1 MNRLV
6 LAGIASIVVLAIVAL
21 AIAAAS
27 DDGDDETAIA
37 PTATAPAVSPTALA
51 TAVPATTAPAPQP
64 TLRPDTPVSNT
75 PGANQPGPSPTW
87 TAIPL
92 PRHPEPAPIDGVEV
106 LTLESFPPQYMLKV
120 KAGLPS
126 GCAEPLSHEVLPKLG
141 NVVQVVVLNSLPD
154 NAICTAIYGMYD
166 LNINLGSD
174 FTSGQTYTVRVNERE
189 ITFKAQ

>member
-6 LAGIASIVVLAIVAL
+6 LAGIASIVVLAIVAF

-27 DDGDDETAIA
+27 DDGDDETAVA
-37 PTATAPAVSPTALA
+37 PTAPAASPTAPATVLPPSTQPGL
-51 TAVPATTAPAPQP
+51 QP

-75 PGANQPGPSPTW
+75 PGANQPAPSPTW

-106 LTLESFPPQYMLKV
+106 LTLESFPPQYMLTV

-126 GCAEPLSHEVLPKLG
+126 GCAEPLSHEVLPRQG
-141 NVVQVVVLNSLPD
+141 NLIRVVVLNSLPD

-189 ITFKAQ
+189 VTFKAQ